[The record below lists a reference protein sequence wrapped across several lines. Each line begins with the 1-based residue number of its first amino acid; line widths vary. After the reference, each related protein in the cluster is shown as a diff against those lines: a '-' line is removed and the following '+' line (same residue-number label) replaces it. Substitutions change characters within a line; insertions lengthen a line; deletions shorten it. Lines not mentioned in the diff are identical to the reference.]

1 MLASS
6 LERTP
11 FYFPAPTFLSFF
23 FLFLRDPKI
32 RSKKDIR
39 VFQGQDFCYQYQKWL
54 HLQACKI
61 GSRPLEE
68 KFFGMSSGPGYL
80 VIRIH
85 LAICFWS
92 LHSWR
97 YSKAI
102 WTLSQATIPWWPC
115 LSSEG
120 WTRSLPEIPSNLN
133 HPLSSWACEPISS
146 SLVSLVPVREIV
158 CVMQCIDWEDVTTFL
173 AQKRIL
179 W

>member
-1 MLASS
+1 MKSTEQFSWMPKHISIQNEMFIYVAVVSVVLLCLQKSFYSINFYQKNMLASS

-102 WTLSQATIPWWPC
+102 
-115 LSSEG
+115 
-120 WTRSLPEIPSNLN
+120 
-133 HPLSSWACEPISS
+133 
-146 SLVSLVPVREIV
+146 
-158 CVMQCIDWEDVTTFL
+158 
-173 AQKRIL
+173 
-179 W
+179 